1 MDETNGQRQDTR
13 TLQKAIRTDRE
24 RETEEEGHLGPK
36 TPEGKRI
43 GSQNSYKQGMRS
55 AEGRA
60 LEKLMLEMAG
70 AEREARKRVQ

>member
-1 MDETNGQRQDTR
+1 LEETNGQRLDTR

-24 RETEEEGHLGPK
+24 RETVEDGHLGPK

-43 GSQNSYKQGMRS
+43 ASPNSYKQGMRS